1 MAEQPHPIHFRFT
14 YKADP
19 WKLLMDAPDGRDSIN
34 VSVEEH
40 KGMSLKDSDKI
51 AIPSFVYKDLWDD
64 AYLSAPGT
72 GTFLVAAD
80 DTSDSLHLIDF
91 SAIDV
96 EEINALLSSNTPDD
110 DTIYFYR
117 NGQGFAYTTIGTQ
130 ILYGNYFSKEV
141 PSSDNSMAFVDWRGY
156 LNKINAAYISDA
168 NSFNVFSKHEGLA
181 PRSYTLQ
188 RYANSFGFF
197 QANLKTGYT
206 NSNYIIGFG
215 KENTTFNG
223 PSLPSSI
230 KEYILNGLHVDTDTD
245 TPLANIIDTSCSGLG
260 HVHIS
265 TAYRLGAIY
274 GRIDAGDNNV
284 GIYGLATGSREVA
297 FGSKIT
303 NGAVDIFNCSFQVSD
318 DVELNDISR
327 PVKELINKQD
337 TSLQYLVDTRL
348 KTIRKDRTGASAT
361 INSIYTT
368 DKDFICGYNN
378 MTGKCLCMTLEEE
391 VPEIVVPEIIVP
403 MPDYFNN
410 ASIDITGLHD
420 SFPVSSNN
428 QQNPL
433 VGQTVP
439 VFNYRA
445 RHRVPRDPGAVHSAT
460 KADSKDTYV
469 NSPYWDSRTA
479 YVNNPDSPLG
489 YNIWKFDESNLI
501 TSTNYPD
508 YWGCF
513 FVFSQDDKTYYPK
526 KAAYPYGEG
535 QYDKNT
541 TASLGG
547 PNNDTLAF
555 FKISSDTILNY
566 PANNRRDN
574 KCWHWHVY
582 CKPNGYECNA
592 SYYRLELP
600 GSPFYNVIYER
611 VHDGQGNV
619 VYSEVSSDKD
629 LVLDK
634 WYSFVWYPVSAT
646 HAKPIVV
653 ELDDDDMNY
662 IQQSSVVNRH
672 CVKHGDVFKFSI
684 NTPDGTKTF
693 EIPETGDKSFSKYFS
708 IRYESDGTTIK
719 QVDLVNKNA
728 MITDYGDACLYTPS
742 SGKVCNVIDKDL
754 KNKRTFTQVCIPE
767 FSGCTFISC

>member
-14 YKADP
+14 HKADP

-51 AIPSFVYKDLWDD
+51 AIPSFVYKDLWND
-64 AYLSAPGT
+64 AYLSVPGT
-72 GTFLVAAD
+72 STFLVAAD
-80 DTSDSLHLIDF
+80 DTSDSLRLIDF
-91 SAIDV
+91 STIDV

-168 NSFNVFSKHEGLA
+168 SSFNVFSKHEGLA

-197 QANLKTGYT
+197 QANLRTGYT

-230 KEYILNGLHVDTDTD
+230 KEYILNGLHIDTDTQ
-245 TPLANIIDTSCSGLG
+245 LANIIDASCSGLG

-284 GIYGLATGSREVA
+284 GIYGLTTGSREVA
-297 FGSKIT
+297 FGSKVT
-303 NGAVDIFNCSFQVSD
+303 NGTVDIFNCSFQVSD

-337 TSLQYLVDTRL
+337 TTLQYLVDTRL

-391 VPEIVVPEIIVP
+391 MPEIVIP

-410 ASIDITGLHD
+410 ASIDITGLYD
-420 SFPVSSNN
+420 CYPVSSNN

-433 VGQTVP
+433 VGQTIP

-445 RHRVPRDPGAVHSAT
+445 RYRIPKNLGVAHSAT
-460 KADSKDTYV
+460 KDDSKDTYV

-479 YVNNPDSPLG
+479 YVSNPDSPLG

-501 TSTNYPD
+501 SPSNYPTN
-508 YWGCF
+508 WGCF
-513 FVFSQDDKTYYPK
+513 HVLSQDDNTYYPK
-526 KAAYPYGEG
+526 RSEYPYSEG
-535 QYDKNT
+535 QRDKNA

-547 PNNDTLAF
+547 PNNDTLSF
-555 FKISSDTILNY
+555 FKISSDTILDY
-566 PANNRRDN
+566 PATDYN
-574 KCWHWHVY
+574 KCWHWHIY
-582 CKPNGYECNA
+582 CKPNGYISNDE
-592 SYYRLELP
+592 YYRLELP
-600 GSPFYNVIYER
+600 GSLLYNVIYER
-611 VHDGQGNV
+611 VHDEQGNV
-619 VYSEVSSDKD
+619 TYREVSNHKD

-634 WYSFVWYPVSAT
+634 WYSFVWYPVSAAR
-646 HAKPIVV
+646 AKPIVV

-672 CVKHGDVFKFSI
+672 CVKRGGMFKFSI

-708 IRYESDGTTIK
+708 ISYESDGTTIK
-719 QVDLVNKNA
+719 QVDLINKNA

-742 SGKVCNVIDKDL
+742 SGKVCNIIDKDL

>member
-51 AIPSFVYKDLWDD
+51 AIPSFVYEDLWND
-64 AYLSAPGT
+64 AYLSTPGT

-80 DTSDSLHLIDF
+80 NTSDSLRLIDF

-117 NGQGFAYTTIGTQ
+117 NSQGFAYTTIGTQ

-141 PSSDNSMAFVDWRGY
+141 PSSDNSMAFVDWRDY

-197 QANLKTGYT
+197 QANLRTGYT

-230 KEYILNGLHVDTDTD
+230 KEYILNGLHVDTDT
-245 TPLANIIDTSCSGLG
+245 PLANIIDASCSGLG

-284 GIYGLATGSREVA
+284 GIYGLTTGSREVA

-303 NGAVDIFNCSFQVSD
+303 NGDVDIFNCSFQVSD

-337 TSLQYLVDTRL
+337 TTLQYLVDTRL

-391 VPEIVVPEIIVP
+391 VPEIIVP

-410 ASIDITGLHD
+410 ASIDITGLYA
-420 SFPVSSNN
+420 SYPVSSNN

-433 VGQTVP
+433 VGQTIP

-445 RHRVPRDPGAVHSAT
+445 RHRIQRSLKTVHSAT
-460 KADSKDTYV
+460 KDDSKDTYV

-501 TSTNYPD
+501 TQTNYPS

-513 FVFSQDDKTYYPK
+513 FVFSQDDNTYYPK
-526 KAAYPYGEG
+526 RSEYPYGEG
-535 QYDKNT
+535 RYDVNT

-547 PNNDTLAF
+547 PNNDTLSF
-555 FKISSDTILNY
+555 FRISSDTILGY
-566 PANNRRDN
+566 PTNSGKDN

-582 CKPNGYECNA
+582 CKPNGYACNA

-600 GSPFYNVIYER
+600 GSPLYNVIYER
-611 VHDGQGNV
+611 VRDERGKV
-619 VYSEVSSDKD
+619 VYSEVSKDKD
-629 LVLDK
+629 LELDK

-646 HAKPIVV
+646 QARPIVV

-662 IQQSSVVNRH
+662 IQQGSVVNRH
-672 CVKHGDVFKFSI
+672 CVKHGGVFKFSI

-693 EIPETGDKSFSKYFS
+693 EIPEAGDKPFSKYFS

-719 QVDLVNKNA
+719 QVNLISKNA

-742 SGKVCNVIDKDL
+742 SGKVCNIIDKDL
-754 KNKRTFTQVCIPE
+754 KNKRTFTQVCVPE

>member
-64 AYLSAPGT
+64 AYLSTPGT

-80 DTSDSLHLIDF
+80 NTSDSLRLIDF
-91 SAIDV
+91 STIDV
-96 EEINALLSSNTPDD
+96 EEINALLSSNTTDD

-181 PRSYTLQ
+181 PRSHTLQ

-197 QANLKTGYT
+197 QANLRTGYT

-223 PSLPSSI
+223 SNLPSSI
-230 KEYILNGLHVDTDTD
+230 KEYILNGLHVDAD

-284 GIYGLATGSREVA
+284 GIYGLTTGSREVA

-337 TSLQYLVDTRL
+337 TTLQYLVDTRL

-391 VPEIVVPEIIVP
+391 VPEIIVP

-410 ASIDITGLHD
+410 ASIDITGLYGNY
-420 SFPVSSNN
+420 PVSSNN

-445 RHRVPRDPGAVHSAT
+445 RHRIQRSLMTTVHSAT
-460 KADSKDTYV
+460 KDDSKDTYV

-479 YVNNPDSPLG
+479 YVNNPDSPIG

-501 TSTNYPD
+501 TPTNYPD
-508 YWGCF
+508 DWGCF
-513 FVFSQDDKTYYPK
+513 YVFSQDDKTYYPK
-526 KAAYPYGEG
+526 KATIPYEEG
-535 QYDKNT
+535 YYDVNT

-547 PNNDTLAF
+547 PNNDTLSF

-566 PANNRRDN
+566 PTTELN
-574 KCWHWHVY
+574 KCWHWHIF
-582 CKPNGYECNA
+582 CKPNGYERNA
-592 SYYRLELP
+592 LYYRLELP
-600 GSPFYNVIYER
+600 GSPLYNVIYKR
-611 VHDGQGNV
+611 VRDGQGNV
-619 VYSEVSSDKD
+619 VYREVSRDKD
-629 LVLDK
+629 LVFDK
-634 WYSFVWYPVSAT
+634 WYSFVWYPVST
-646 HAKPIVV
+646 TRAKPIVV

-662 IQQSSVVNRH
+662 IRQSSIVNRH
-672 CVKHGDVFKFSI
+672 CVKYGDMFKFSI

-693 EIPETGDKSFSKYFS
+693 EISETGDKPFSKYFS

-728 MITDYGDACLYTPS
+728 LITDYGDVCLYTPS
-742 SGKVCNVIDKDL
+742 SGKVCNIIDKDL

>member
-1 MAEQPHPIHFRFT
+1 MAEQPHPIHFRST

-19 WKLLMDAPDGRDSIN
+19 WKVLMDAPDGRDSIN
-34 VSVEEH
+34 VSVEER

-51 AIPSFVYKDLWDD
+51 AIPSFVYKDLWND
-64 AYLSAPGT
+64 AYLSTPGT

-80 DTSDSLHLIDF
+80 NTSDSLRLVDF

-197 QANLKTGYT
+197 QTNLRTGYT

-215 KENTTFNG
+215 KENTAFNG

-230 KEYILNGLHVDTDTD
+230 KEYILNGLHIDTDTS
-245 TPLANIIDTSCSGLG
+245 LANIIDASCSGLG

-265 TAYRLGAIY
+265 AAYRLGAIY

-284 GIYGLATGSREVA
+284 GIYGLTTGSREVA

-303 NGAVDIFNCSFQVSD
+303 NGFVDIFNCSFHVSD

-337 TSLQYLVDTRL
+337 TTLQYLVDTRL
-348 KTIRKDRTGASAT
+348 KTIRKDRTGAPAT

-391 VPEIVVPEIIVP
+391 VPEIIVP

-410 ASIDITGLHD
+410 ASIDITGLYD
-420 SFPVSSNN
+420 NYPVSSNN

-445 RHRVPRDPGAVHSAT
+445 RHRIPKNLGVVHSAT
-460 KADSKDTYV
+460 KDDSKDTYV

-479 YVNNPDSPLG
+479 YVSNPDSPLG

-501 TSTNYPD
+501 SPSNYPTN
-508 YWGCF
+508 WGCF
-513 FVFSQDDKTYYPK
+513 HVLSQDDNTYYPK
-526 KAAYPYGEG
+526 RSEYPYSEG
-535 QYDKNT
+535 QRDKNA

-547 PNNDTLAF
+547 PNNDTLSF
-555 FKISSDTILNY
+555 FKISSDTILDY
-566 PANNRRDN
+566 PATDYN
-574 KCWHWHVY
+574 KCWHWHIY
-582 CKPNGYECNA
+582 CKPNGYISNDE
-592 SYYRLELP
+592 YYRLELP
-600 GSPFYNVIYER
+600 GSLLYNVIYKR
-611 VHDGQGNV
+611 VRDEQGNV
-619 VYSEVSSDKD
+619 VYREVSKNKD

-634 WYSFVWYPVSAT
+634 WYSFVWYPVSAVR
-646 HAKPIVV
+646 AKPIVV

-662 IQQSSVVNRH
+662 IQHSSVVNRH
-672 CVKHGDVFKFSI
+672 CVKYGDMFKFSI

-719 QVDLVNKNA
+719 QVDLINKKA
-728 MITDYGDACLYTPS
+728 MITDYSDACLYTPS
-742 SGKVCNVIDKDL
+742 SGNVCNIIDKDL

>member
-51 AIPSFVYKDLWDD
+51 AIPSFVYKDLWND

-80 DTSDSLHLIDF
+80 NTSDSLRLIDF

-130 ILYGNYFSKEV
+130 ILYGNYFNKEV

-197 QANLKTGYT
+197 QTNLRTGYI

-215 KENTTFNG
+215 KENTAFNG

-230 KEYILNGLHVDTDTD
+230 KECILNGLHIDADA
-245 TPLANIIDTSCSGLG
+245 PLANIIDTSCSGLG

-274 GRIDAGDNNV
+274 GRIDAGGNNV
-284 GIYGLATGSREVA
+284 GIYGLTTGSREVA

-303 NGAVDIFNCSFQVSD
+303 NGVVDIFNCSFQISD

-337 TSLQYLVDTRL
+337 TTLQYLVDTRL
-348 KTIRKDRTGASAT
+348 KTIRKDRTGAPAT

-391 VPEIVVPEIIVP
+391 VPEIIVP
-403 MPDYFNN
+403 MPDYFNS
-410 ASIDITGLHD
+410 ASIDITGLYD
-420 SFPVSSNN
+420 CFPVSSNN

-433 VGQTVP
+433 VGQAVP

-445 RHRVPRDPGAVHSAT
+445 RHRIPRSPEAVHSAN
-460 KADSKDTYV
+460 KDDSKDTYV

-479 YVNNPDSPLG
+479 YVNNPDSPTG

-501 TSTNYPD
+501 TSTNYPRD
-508 YWGCF
+508 WGCF

-526 KAAYPYGEG
+526 RAPYPYNEG
-535 QYDKNT
+535 SYDKNT

-547 PNNDTLAF
+547 PNNDTLSF
-555 FKISSDTILNY
+555 FKISSDTILDY
-566 PANNRRDN
+566 PATSYN
-574 KCWHWHVY
+574 KCWHWHVH

-600 GSPFYNVIYER
+600 GSPTYNVIYKRER
-611 VHDGQGNV
+611 DGQGNV
-619 VYSEVSSDKD
+619 VYSEVSKDKD
-629 LVLDK
+629 LVFDK
-634 WYSFVWYPVSAT
+634 WYSFVWFPVSAT
-646 HAKPIVV
+646 QAKPIVV

-672 CVKHGDVFKFSI
+672 CVKYGDMFKFSI

-719 QVDLVNKNA
+719 QVDLINKKA

-742 SGKVCNVIDKDL
+742 SGNVCNIIDKDL

>member
-80 DTSDSLHLIDF
+80 DTSDSLRLIDF
-91 SAIDV
+91 STIDV

-141 PSSDNSMAFVDWRGY
+141 PSSDDSMAFVDWRGY

-197 QANLKTGYT
+197 QANLRTGYT

-215 KENTTFNG
+215 KETTTFNES
-223 PSLPSSI
+223 SLPSSI

-284 GIYGLATGSREVA
+284 GIYGLTTGSREVA

-318 DVELNDISR
+318 DVKLNDISR

-368 DKDFICGYNN
+368 DKNFICGYNN
-378 MTGKCLCMTLEEE
+378 MTGKCLCMTLKEEA
-391 VPEIVVPEIIVP
+391 PEIVVPEIIVP

-445 RHRVPRDPGAVHSAT
+445 RHRVPSDPGAVHSAT

-646 HAKPIVV
+646 RAKPIVV

-693 EIPETGDKSFSKYFS
+693 EIPETGDKPFSKYFS

>member
-1 MAEQPHPIHFRFT
+1 MAEQHSPIHFRFT
-14 YKADP
+14 HKADP
-19 WKLLMDAPDGRDSIN
+19 WKVLMNALDGRDSIN
-34 VSVEEH
+34 VSLEEH
-40 KGMSLKDSDKI
+40 KGMSLKDSDKT
-51 AIPSFVYKDLWDD
+51 AIPSFVYKDLWND
-64 AYLSAPGT
+64 AYLSVPGT
-72 GTFLVAAD
+72 GTFLVVAD
-80 DTSDSLHLIDF
+80 NTADSLRLVDF
-91 SAIDV
+91 SALVV
-96 EEINALLSSNTPDD
+96 EEINALLSSKTPND

-141 PSSDNSMAFVDWRGY
+141 PSSDDSMAFVDWRGY
-156 LNKINAAYISDA
+156 LDKINAAYISDA

-197 QANLKTGYT
+197 QTNLRTGYT

-215 KENTTFNG
+215 KENTDFDG
-223 PSLPSSI
+223 SSLPSSI
-230 KEYILNGLHVDTDTD
+230 KEYILDGLHVDTD
-245 TPLANIIDTSCSGLG
+245 TPLANIIDASCSGLG

-284 GIYGLATGSREVA
+284 GIYGLTTGSREVA

-303 NGAVDIFNCSFQVSD
+303 NGFVDIFNCSFQVSD

-327 PVKELINKQD
+327 SVKELINKQD
-337 TSLQYLVDTRL
+337 TTLQYLVDTRL

-391 VPEIVVPEIIVP
+391 VPEIVVVP
-403 MPDYFNN
+403 MPDYFNSV
-410 ASIDITGLHD
+410 SIDITGLYTGC
-420 SFPVSSNN
+420 PVSSNN

-445 RHRVPRDPGAVHSAT
+445 RYMIKDASGVAHSTT
-460 KADSKDTYV
+460 KDDSKDTYV
-469 NSPYWDSRTA
+469 NSPYWGSRA
-479 YVNNPDSPLG
+479 EYVNNPDSPAG

-501 TSTNYPD
+501 TQSNYPTC
-508 YWGCF
+508 WGCF
-513 FVFSQDDKTYYPK
+513 FVFSQDDPGYYPIS
-526 KAAYPYGEG
+526 ATNPYAEG
-535 QYDKNT
+535 SGYDINT

-555 FKISSDTILNY
+555 FKISSDTILDY
-566 PANNRRDN
+566 PTVDSN

-582 CKPNGYECNA
+582 CKPNGYACSA

-600 GSPFYNVIYER
+600 GSPKYNVIYER
-611 VHDGQGNV
+611 VRDEQGNV
-619 VYSEVSSDKD
+619 TYREVSRDKD

-634 WYSFVWYPVSAT
+634 WYSFVWYPVT
-646 HAKPIVV
+646 ETTAKPIVV
-653 ELDDDDMNY
+653 ELDDDDMNH
-662 IQQSSVVNRH
+662 IQQGSVVNRY
-672 CVKHGDVFKFSI
+672 CVKRSDMFKFSI

-693 EIPETGDKSFSKYFS
+693 EIPETGDKPFSKYFS

-719 QVDLVNKNA
+719 QVDLIDKTA
-728 MITDYGDACLYTPS
+728 MIADYGDACLYTPS
-742 SGKVCNVIDKDL
+742 SGNVCNIIDKDL
-754 KNKRTFTQVCIPE
+754 KNKRIFTQVCIPE

>member
-34 VSVEEH
+34 VSIEEH

-51 AIPSFVYKDLWDD
+51 AIPSFVYKDLWND
-64 AYLSAPGT
+64 AYLLAPGT

-80 DTSDSLHLIDF
+80 NTSDSLRLVDF

-117 NGQGFAYTTIGTQ
+117 NGQGFAYTTIGAQ
-130 ILYGNYFSKEV
+130 ILYGNYFSKEI

-156 LNKINAAYISDA
+156 LSKINAAYISDA

-197 QANLKTGYT
+197 QTNLGTGYT

-230 KEYILNGLHVDTDTD
+230 KEYILNGLHIDTDTS
-245 TPLANIIDTSCSGLG
+245 LANIIDASCSGLG

-265 TAYRLGAIY
+265 AAYRLGAIY

-284 GIYGLATGSREVA
+284 GIYGLTTGSREAA

-303 NGAVDIFNCSFQVSD
+303 NGFVDVFNCSFHVSD

-337 TSLQYLVDTRL
+337 TTLQYLVDTRL

-391 VPEIVVPEIIVP
+391 MPEIIVP
-403 MPDYFNN
+403 MPDYFNS

-420 SFPVSSNN
+420 CFPVSSNN

-433 VGQTVP
+433 VGQTIP
-439 VFNYRA
+439 IFNYRA
-445 RHRVPRDPGAVHSAT
+445 RYRVPRSPEAVHSAT
-460 KADSKDTYV
+460 KDDSKDTYV

-479 YVNNPDSPLG
+479 YVNNPDSPVG
-489 YNIWKFDESNLI
+489 YNIWKFDESNQI
-501 TSTNYPD
+501 TPTNYPIN
-508 YWGCF
+508 WGCF

-526 KAAYPYGEG
+526 RATYPYNEG
-535 QYDKNT
+535 SYDVNT

-547 PNNDTLAF
+547 PNNDTLSF
-555 FKISSDTILNY
+555 FKISSDTILDY
-566 PANNRRDN
+566 PTKSDN
-574 KCWHWHVY
+574 KCWHWHIH
-582 CKPNGYECNA
+582 CKPNGYECST

-600 GSPFYNVIYER
+600 GSPTYNVIYKRER
-611 VHDGQGNV
+611 DGQGNV
-619 VYSEVSSDKD
+619 VYSEVSKNKD
-629 LVLDK
+629 LELDK

-653 ELDDDDMNY
+653 ELDDGDKNY
-662 IQQSSVVNRH
+662 IQQGSIVNRH
-672 CVKHGDVFKFSI
+672 CVKYGDMFKFSI

-719 QVDLVNKNA
+719 QVDLINKKA
-728 MITDYGDACLYTPS
+728 MITDYGDACLYAPS
-742 SGKVCNVIDKDL
+742 SGNVCNIIDKDL
-754 KNKRTFTQVCIPE
+754 TNKRTFTQVCIPE

>member
-1 MAEQPHPIHFRFT
+1 MNA
-14 YKADP
+14 
-19 WKLLMDAPDGRDSIN
+19 LDGRDSIN
-34 VSVEEH
+34 VSLEEH
-40 KGMSLKDSDKI
+40 KGMSLKDSDKT
-51 AIPSFVYKDLWDD
+51 AIPSFVYKDLWND
-64 AYLSAPGT
+64 AYLSVPGT
-72 GTFLVAAD
+72 CTFLVVAD
-80 DTSDSLHLIDF
+80 NTSDSLRLVDF
-91 SAIDV
+91 SALVV
-96 EEINALLSSNTPDD
+96 EEINALLSSKTPND

-141 PSSDNSMAFVDWRGY
+141 PSSDDSMAFVDWRGY
-156 LNKINAAYISDA
+156 LDKINAAYISDA

-197 QANLKTGYT
+197 QTNLRSGCT

-215 KENTTFNG
+215 KENTDFKG
-223 PSLPSSI
+223 SSLPSSI
-230 KEYILNGLHVDTDTD
+230 KEYILNGLHVDTDT
-245 TPLANIIDTSCSGLG
+245 PLANIIDASCSGLG

-284 GIYGLATGSREVA
+284 SIYGLTTGSREVA

-303 NGAVDIFNCSFQVSD
+303 NGFVDIFNCSFQVSD
-318 DVELNDISR
+318 DVELNDISH

-337 TSLQYLVDTRL
+337 TTLQYLVDTRL

-361 INSIYTT
+361 ISSIYTT

-378 MTGKCLCMTLEEE
+378 MTGKCLCMALEEE
-391 VPEIVVPEIIVP
+391 VPEIVVP
-403 MPDYFNN
+403 MPDYFNS
-410 ASIDITGLHD
+410 AGIDITGLYTEC
-420 SFPVSSNN
+420 PVSSNN

-433 VGQTVP
+433 VGRTIP

-445 RHRVPRDPGAVHSAT
+445 RYRIKDASGVAHSTT
-460 KADSKDTYV
+460 KDGSKDTYV
-469 NSPYWDSRTA
+469 NSPYWGSRDE
-479 YVNNPDSPLG
+479 YVNDPGSPAG

-501 TSTNYPD
+501 TQSNYPN

-513 FVFSQDDKTYYPK
+513 YVFSQDDTGYYPTSTTN
-526 KAAYPYGEG
+526 PYSEG
-535 QYDKNT
+535 KGYDNNT

-555 FKISSDTILNY
+555 FKISSDTILDY
-566 PANNRRDN
+566 PATNSN

-582 CKPNGYECNA
+582 CKPNGYACSA

-600 GSPFYNVIYER
+600 GSPKYNVIYER
-611 VHDGQGNV
+611 VRDEQGNV
-619 VYSEVSSDKD
+619 TYREVSRDKD

-634 WYSFVWYPVSAT
+634 WYSFVWYPVT
-646 HAKPIVV
+646 TTTAKPIVV
-653 ELDDDDMNY
+653 ELDDDDMNH
-662 IQQSSVVNRH
+662 IQQGSVVNRY
-672 CVKHGDVFKFSI
+672 CVKRDDMFKFSI

-693 EIPETGDKSFSKYFS
+693 EIPETGDKPFSRYFS

-719 QVDLVNKNA
+719 QVDLIDKTA
-728 MITDYGDACLYTPS
+728 MIADYGDACLYIPS
-742 SGKVCNVIDKDL
+742 SGNVCNIIDKDL
-754 KNKRTFTQVCIPE
+754 KNKRIFTQVCIPE
-767 FSGCTFISC
+767 FSGCTFVSC

>member
-51 AIPSFVYKDLWDD
+51 AIPSFVYKDLWND

-80 DTSDSLHLIDF
+80 DTSDSLRLIDF

-117 NGQGFAYTTIGTQ
+117 NSQGFAYTTIGTQ

-197 QANLKTGYT
+197 QANLRTGYT

-215 KENTTFNG
+215 KENTTFDGSN
-223 PSLPSSI
+223 LPSSI
-230 KEYILNGLHVDTDTD
+230 KEYILNGLHVDTDTQ
-245 TPLANIIDTSCSGLG
+245 LANIIDASCSGLG

-284 GIYGLATGSREVA
+284 GIYGLTTGSRKVA

-303 NGAVDIFNCSFQVSD
+303 NGVVDIFNCSFQVSD

-337 TSLQYLVDTRL
+337 TTLQYLVDTRL
-348 KTIRKDRTGASAT
+348 KTIRKDRTGVSAT

-378 MTGKCLCMTLEEE
+378 MTGKCLCMTLKEE
-391 VPEIVVPEIIVP
+391 VPEIVVPEPEIVVP
-403 MPDYFNN
+403 MPDYFNS
-410 ASIDITGLHD
+410 ASIDITGLYD

-433 VGQTVP
+433 VGQTIP

-445 RHRVPRDPGAVHSAT
+445 RYRIPPDIETAHSAT
-460 KADSKDTYV
+460 KDDSKDTYV

-501 TSTNYPD
+501 TSTNYPN

-513 FVFSQDDKTYYPK
+513 YVFSQDDKTYYPK
-526 KAAYPYGEG
+526 RSEDPYGEG
-535 QYDKNT
+535 QYDVST

-547 PNNDTLAF
+547 PNNDTLSF
-555 FKISSDTILNY
+555 FKISSDTILGY
-566 PANNRRDN
+566 PTNRRNDN

-582 CKPNGYECNA
+582 CKPNGYICDA

-600 GSPFYNVIYER
+600 GSPLYNVIYKRVRDER
-611 VHDGQGNV
+611 GNV
-619 VYSEVSSDKD
+619 EYREMSDYKD
-629 LVLDK
+629 LELDK

-646 HAKPIVV
+646 KAKPIVV

-662 IQQSSVVNRH
+662 IRQSSVVNRH
-672 CVKHGDVFKFSI
+672 CIKYRDMFKFSI

-708 IRYESDGTTIK
+708 IKYESDGTTIK

-742 SGKVCNVIDKDL
+742 SGKVCNIIDKDL

>member
-80 DTSDSLHLIDF
+80 DTSDSLRLIDF
-91 SAIDV
+91 STIDV

-141 PSSDNSMAFVDWRGY
+141 PSSDDSMAFVDWRGY

-168 NSFNVFSKHEGLA
+168 ISFNVFSKHEGLA

-197 QANLKTGYT
+197 QANLRTGYT

-215 KENTTFNG
+215 KETTTFNES
-223 PSLPSSI
+223 SLPSSI

-284 GIYGLATGSREVA
+284 GIYGLTTGSREVA

-318 DVELNDISR
+318 DVKLNDISR

-361 INSIYTT
+361 INSIYTA

-535 QYDKNT
+535 QYDRNT

-646 HAKPIVV
+646 RAKPIVV

-708 IRYESDGTTIK
+708 IRYESDDTTIK

>member
-51 AIPSFVYKDLWDD
+51 AIPSFVYKDLWND

-80 DTSDSLHLIDF
+80 DTSDSLRLIDF

-197 QANLKTGYT
+197 QANLRTGYT
-206 NSNYIIGFG
+206 NSNYIIGFS
-215 KENTTFNG
+215 KENTAFNG

-230 KEYILNGLHVDTDTD
+230 KEYILNGLHVDTDTQ
-245 TPLANIIDTSCSGLG
+245 LANIIDTSCSGLG

-284 GIYGLATGSREVA
+284 GIYGLTTGSREVA

-303 NGAVDIFNCSFQVSD
+303 NGVVDIFNCSFQVSD

-337 TSLQYLVDTRL
+337 TTLQYLVDTRL
-348 KTIRKDRTGASAT
+348 KTVRKDRTGASAT

-391 VPEIVVPEIIVP
+391 VPEIVVP

-420 SFPVSSNN
+420 SYPVSSNN

-433 VGQTVP
+433 VGRTVP

-445 RHRVPRDPGAVHSAT
+445 RHRIPSDPGAVHSAN
-460 KADSKDTYV
+460 KDDSKDTYV
-469 NSPYWDSRTA
+469 NSPYWGSRTA
-479 YVNNPDSPLG
+479 YVGNPDSPTG

-501 TSTNYPD
+501 TSTNYPN

-513 FVFSQDDKTYYPK
+513 YVFSQDDKTYYPK
-526 KAAYPYGEG
+526 RTTYPYGEG
-535 QYDKNT
+535 KYDVNT

-547 PNNDTLAF
+547 PNNDTLSF
-555 FKISSDTILNY
+555 FKISSDTILDY
-566 PANNRRDN
+566 PTMSSN

-582 CKPNGYECNA
+582 CKPNGYACDA

-600 GSPFYNVIYER
+600 GSPLYNVIYER
-611 VHDGQGNV
+611 VRDGQGNV
-619 VYSEVSSDKD
+619 TYKEVSRNKD
-629 LVLDK
+629 LELDK

-646 HAKPIVV
+646 RAKPIVV

-672 CVKHGDVFKFSI
+672 CVKRGGVFKFSI

-719 QVDLVNKNA
+719 QVDLINKNA

-742 SGKVCNVIDKDL
+742 SGKVCNIIDKDL

>member
-51 AIPSFVYKDLWDD
+51 AIPSFVYKDLWND

-80 DTSDSLHLIDF
+80 NTSDSLRLIDF

-96 EEINALLSSNTPDD
+96 EEINALLSSNTSDD

-197 QANLKTGYT
+197 QANLRTGYT

-230 KEYILNGLHVDTDTD
+230 RECILNGLHVDTDT
-245 TPLANIIDTSCSGLG
+245 PLANIIDASCSGLG

-284 GIYGLATGSREVA
+284 GIYGLTTGSREVA

-303 NGAVDIFNCSFQVSD
+303 NGVVDIFNCSFQVSD

-337 TSLQYLVDTRL
+337 TTLQYLVDTRL

-378 MTGKCLCMTLEEE
+378 MTGKCLCMALKEEE
-391 VPEIVVPEIIVP
+391 PEIVVPVPEIIVP
-403 MPDYFNN
+403 MPDYFNS
-410 ASIDITGLHD
+410 ASIDITGLYD

-445 RHRVPRDPGAVHSAT
+445 RYRIPSDIKTAHSAT

-469 NSPYWDSRTA
+469 NSPYWGSRTA
-479 YVNNPDSPLG
+479 YVNNPDSPSG

-501 TSTNYPD
+501 TSTNYPG

-526 KAAYPYGEG
+526 RSDYPYGEG
-535 QYDKNT
+535 QYDVST

-547 PNNDTLAF
+547 PNKDTLSF
-555 FKISSDTILNY
+555 FKISSDTILSY
-566 PANNRRDN
+566 PTNGRNDN

-582 CKPNGYECNA
+582 CKPNGYTCNA

-600 GSPFYNVIYER
+600 GSPLYNVIYER
-611 VHDGQGNV
+611 VRDEQENV
-619 VYSEVSSDKD
+619 VYREVSRDKD

-646 HAKPIVV
+646 QAKPIVV
-653 ELDDDDMNY
+653 ELDDEDMNY
-662 IQQSSVVNRH
+662 IQQSSVVNRY
-672 CVKHGDVFKFSI
+672 CVKRGGVFKFSI

-693 EIPETGDKSFSKYFS
+693 EIPETGDKPFSKYFS

-719 QVDLVNKNA
+719 QVDLINKNA

-742 SGKVCNVIDKDL
+742 SGKVCNIIDKDL

>member
-80 DTSDSLHLIDF
+80 DTSDSLRLIDF
-91 SAIDV
+91 STIDV

-197 QANLKTGYT
+197 QANLRTGYT

-215 KENTTFNG
+215 KETTTFNES
-223 PSLPSSI
+223 SLPSSI
-230 KEYILNGLHVDTDTD
+230 KEYILNGLHIDTDTD
-245 TPLANIIDTSCSGLG
+245 TPLANIIDASCSGLG

-284 GIYGLATGSREVA
+284 GIYGLTTGSREVA

-348 KTIRKDRTGASAT
+348 KTIRKDRTGASTT
-361 INSIYTT
+361 INSIYTA

-378 MTGKCLCMTLEEE
+378 MTGKCLCMTLKEEA
-391 VPEIVVPEIIVP
+391 PEIVVPEIIVP

-445 RHRVPRDPGAVHSAT
+445 RHRVPSDPGAVHSAT

-535 QYDKNT
+535 QYDRNT

-646 HAKPIVV
+646 RAKPIVV